1 MSSSWRIHLRTH
13 HFGALLAAVLLA
25 VGLAHAQTNVRIR
38 GTITALEG
46 STLAVK
52 TRDGRDVKLV
62 LPENA
67 AVGIAKAVRF
77 EDIKDGDFVG
87 TTTKPGPNGTEVA
100 TEVHYLAATTPAG
113 QTAWDGQANSKMTNA
128 NVSAKV
134 VGTGNR
140 EFLLQYPGGTQKV
153 VVPDGIPIVRTVP
166 GSRGDLVVGEY
177 IFAVAQ
183 QGADGTLTAPRLQVS
198 KDGVRPPQ

>member
-1 MSSSWRIHLRTH
+1 LKPHHL
-13 HFGALLAAVLLA
+13 GALFAATLFA

-38 GTITALEG
+38 GNITAADG
-46 STLAVK
+46 NTLAIK

-62 LPENA
+62 LPENV
-67 AVGIAKAVRF
+67 AVGVAKAVRF

-100 TEVHYLAATTPAG
+100 TEVHYLAPTTPGG
-113 QTAWDGQANSKMTNA
+113 QSAWDGQANSKMTNA

-134 VGTGNR
+134 VGTGSH
-140 EFLLQYPGGTQKV
+140 ELLLQFPGGTQKV

-166 GSRGDLVVGEY
+166 GSRSDLVVGEY